1 MKVSN
6 TASKRKISLH
16 SHLPIPIQVASCSKG
31 QLISETIF
39 LCLNSSKKQKQY
51 LKFFALATRAEVFR
65 YFFGRIKI
73 KIICFWN
80 YLTFSCPTAQA
91 WPNFLGL
98 AASTVVAWCYPG
110 RGVSNKIKC
119 VNHHQNK
126 SHWNFSVAPTSLFQW
141 SFLQNSLEFFEK
153 NSAQKIWSNKDKG
166 IKMPCPVPDR
176 IKVTSVLSEKIA

>member
-31 QLISETIF
+31 QLISECLFDFFKFTKKSIDKF
-39 LCLNSSKKQKQY
+39 LSQY
-51 LKFFALATRAEVFR
+51 TRAKIMISSS
-65 YFFGRIKI
+65 FFGRIERI
-73 KIICFWN
+73 KNTFRN
-80 YLTFSCPTAQA
+80 KLTFSCPTAQA

-166 IKMPCPVPDR
+166 IKMPRPMPDR
-176 IKVTSVLSEKIA
+176 VEIVIEN

>member
-98 AASTVVAWCYPG
+98 AASTVVPWCYPG
-110 RGVSNKIKC
+110 CGVSNKIRKIKVRKYC
-119 VNHHQNK
+119 HFLDHP
-126 SHWNFSVAPTSLFQW
+126 PTPMSLH
-141 SFLQNSLEFFEK
+141 N
-153 NSAQKIWSNKDKG
+153 
-166 IKMPCPVPDR
+166 IKMAPKDCETKNFQLAFNEYFYIKQHYPD
-176 IKVTSVLSEKIA
+176 KMHSA